1 MSDTAKISAV
11 ILAGGLARRMDGAD
25 KGLLELHGL
34 PLVARVMARIKP
46 QVNELFISANRNI
59 EQYARFGL
67 PVLCDEVEGGA
78 GPLAGLQRAMR
89 EASHELVLCVPC
101 DMPLLPMDLAARLQ
115 AALEAE
121 GAQVAVPGTGADVHH
136 ALMLCRRDLAQNL
149 DAFLASGERR
159 VRQWQSGLKR
169 VVVPFADADAF
180 LNINTAEQ
188 LERVA
193 GIIGRGSRG

>member
-1 MSDTAKISAV
+1 MKDAAKISAV

-25 KGLLELHGL
+25 KGLLQLHGL
-34 PLVARVMARIKP
+34 PLVARVITRIEP
-46 QVNELFISANRNI
+46 QVDELFISANRNI
-59 EQYARFGL
+59 KQYAGFGL
-67 PVLCDEVEGGA
+67 PVLCDEVEGGG

-89 EASHELVLCVPC
+89 EASHELILSVPC

-115 AALEAE
+115 AALLAE
-121 GAQVAVPGTGADVHH
+121 DAQIAVPGTGADTHH
-136 ALMLCRRDLAQNL
+136 ALMLCRRDVAQNL

-159 VRQWQSGLKR
+159 VRQWQASLKR

-180 LNINTAEQ
+180 LNINTAEE

-193 GIIGRGSRG
+193 DIIGQGSRA